1 MNSLVDRLYSIILLI
16 VFFIL
21 TPFSVDIQAG
31 GIPTLDPVEITAK
44 SDNLIGTATSSS
56 EGTVTK
62 MQLDTRPILRPS
74 EVLEFVPGLIVTQHS
89 SNGKANQFFLRGF
102 NLDHGTDFLTTVG
115 GMQINQRSHAHGQG
129 YTDLNFLI
137 PELLGSMRY
146 KKGPY
151 SAREGDFSSAGAAYL
166 DYVRVLPKAIA
177 EYTVGRFNYHSILL
191 AGSTRISN
199 GNLLFGLKLK
209 KYDGPWDVKQDFRNF
224 SLITRYSQGVPDNGF
239 EFTAMA
245 FKANGSATN
254 QVAKRAI
261 EGGVIGRFGSLS
273 PSDSVNTSRY
283 SLSSQWAR
291 KNELKA
297 TRVNAYYVRSEFE
310 LNSNFTNFL
319 NFPTAGDQIQQKED
333 RNTWGLNSSRSW
345 FANLSNREMENT
357 VGFQMRYD
365 NVNPA
370 SLSRTQGGVPM
381 AKLDSNGKLH
391 PSTVRRDILNEYNIS
406 FYAENRM
413 QWSPWFRSV
422 IGVRNDFYHFNVDS
436 NLEANSGKKSDNM
449 ISPKLAFV
457 FGPWSK
463 TEFYLN
469 GGGGFHSNDARGITK
484 RVDPNSPTVSTRRA
498 TPLVRTWGYEVGFRT
513 GIVPGLQT
521 TVSIWQLHVDS
532 ELIFVGDAGS
542 TEASHPSLR
551 RGIEFTNYWR
561 PVSWV
566 VIDADLS
573 FSRARFRG
581 NDYLGNYIPGS
592 MQRVASIGVSVD
604 RKNWFGGIRLRHFGP
619 RPLIK
624 DNSQVG
630 SSSTLVNL
638 RAGYRFAKYLQVSMD
653 VFNLIGSKPNDISY
667 FYRSQLSGEAA
678 SVADKHIHPAEP
690 RSIRFT
696 VRASF

>member
-1 MNSLVDRLYSIILLI
+1 MNFLVDRLYSIILLL

-21 TPFSVDIQAG
+21 ILFSVPIQAG
-31 GIPTLDPVEITAK
+31 GIPTLDSVEITAK

-62 MQLDTRPILRPS
+62 MQLDTRPILRPG

-151 SAREGDFSSAGAAYL
+151 SAKEGDFSSAGAAYL

-191 AGSTRISN
+191 AGSTKISN

-209 KYDGPWDVKQDFRNF
+209 KYDGPWDVKQDSRNF

-239 EFTAMA
+239 EVTAMA
-245 FKANGSATN
+245 YKANANATN

-310 LNSNFTNFL
+310 VNSNFTNFL
-319 NFPTAGDQIQQKED
+319 NFPTAGDQIQQKEG
-333 RNTWGLNSSRSW
+333 RNTWGFNSSRSW
-345 FANLSNREMENT
+345 FGNLNNREMENT
-357 VGFQMRYD
+357 VGFQTRYD
-365 NVNPA
+365 NVNPL
-370 SLSRTQGGVPM
+370 SLSRTQGGVPI
-381 AKLDSNGKLH
+381 AKLDLNGNLR

-422 IGVRNDFYHFNVDS
+422 IGVRNDFYHFDVDS

-449 ISPKLAFV
+449 TSPKLAFV

-484 RVDPNSPTVSTRRA
+484 RVDPNEPTVATRRA

-542 TEASHPSLR
+542 TEASRPSLR

-561 PVSWV
+561 PV
-566 VIDADLS
+566 
-573 FSRARFRG
+573 
-581 NDYLGNYIPGS
+581 
-592 MQRVASIGVSVD
+592 
-604 RKNWFGGIRLRHFGP
+604 
-619 RPLIK
+619 
-624 DNSQVG
+624 
-630 SSSTLVNL
+630 
-638 RAGYRFAKYLQVSMD
+638 
-653 VFNLIGSKPNDISY
+653 
-667 FYRSQLSGEAA
+667 
-678 SVADKHIHPAEP
+678 
-690 RSIRFT
+690 
-696 VRASF
+696 

>member
-1 MNSLVDRLYSIILLI
+1 MNSQADRILSIILLL

-21 TPFSVDIQAG
+21 TLSAVQARAG
-31 GIPTLDPVEITAK
+31 GIPTLDPVEVTAK

-62 MQLDTRPILRPS
+62 VQLDTRPISRPG

-89 SNGKANQFFLRGF
+89 SNGKANQLFLRGF

-115 GMQINQRSHAHGQG
+115 GMQVNQRSHAHGQG

-151 SAREGDFSSAGAAYL
+151 SAKEGDFSSAGAAYL
-166 DYVRVLPKAIA
+166 DYVRVLPKTIA

-191 AGSTRISN
+191 AGSTKISD

-209 KYDGPWDVKQDFRNF
+209 KYDGPWDVKQNFRNF

-239 EFTAMA
+239 EVTAMA
-245 FKANGSATN
+245 YKANGNATN

-261 EGGVIGRFGSLS
+261 EGGAIGRFGSLN

-291 KNELKA
+291 KSELKV
-297 TRVNAYYVRSEFE
+297 TRVNAYYVRSELE
-310 LNSNFTNFL
+310 LNSDFTYFL

-333 RNTWGLNSSRSW
+333 RNTWGFNSSRSW
-345 FANLSNREMENT
+345 FGNFSNREMENT
-357 VGFQMRYD
+357 VGFQTRYD
-365 NVNPA
+365 NVNPI
-370 SLSRTQGGVPM
+370 SLSRTQGGVPI
-381 AKLDSNGKLH
+381 AKFDSNGNLQ
-391 PSTVRRDILNEYNIS
+391 PDIVRRDILNEYNIS
-406 FYAENRM
+406 LYAENRM
-413 QWSPWFRSV
+413 QWSPWLRSV
-422 IGVRNDFYHFNVDS
+422 IGVRNDFYHFAVDS
-436 NLEANSGKKSDNM
+436 NLEANSGKKNDNM

-457 FGPWSK
+457 FGPWGK

-469 GGGGFHSNDARGITK
+469 GGGGFHSNDARGITQ
-484 RVDPNSPTVSTRRA
+484 RVDPNAPTVATRRV

-521 TVSIWQLHVDS
+521 TISIWQLHVDS
-532 ELIFVGDAGS
+532 ELLFVGDAGS
-542 TEASHPSLR
+542 TVASRPSLR

-561 PVSWV
+561 PVEWIV
-566 VIDADLS
+566 VDADLS
-573 FSRARFRG
+573 LSRARFRG
-581 NDYLGNYIPGS
+581 NDPIGNHIPGS
-592 MQRVASIGVSVD
+592 MRRVASIGVSVD
-604 RKNWFGGIRLRHFGP
+604 RNNWFGGMRLRHFGP

-630 SSSTLVNL
+630 SSSTLVNI
-638 RAGYRFAKYLQVSMD
+638 RAGYRFAKYLQISLD
-653 VFNLIGSKPNDISY
+653 VFNLIGSKPNDIAY
-667 FYRSQLSGEAA
+667 FYESRLSGEAA
-678 SVADKHIHPAEP
+678 PVADKHIHPAEP
-690 RSIRFT
+690 RSFRFT

>member
-1 MNSLVDRLYSIILLI
+1 MNSLVSRLYLIILLL

-21 TPFSVDIQAG
+21 SLFSVHIQAG
-31 GIPTLDPVEITAK
+31 GIPTLDLVEITAK

-56 EGTVTK
+56 EGTITK
-62 MQLDTRPILRPS
+62 MQLDTRPILRPG

-115 GMQINQRSHAHGQG
+115 GMQINQRSHVHGQG

-137 PELLGSMRY
+137 PELLGSMHY

-151 SAREGDFSSAGAAYL
+151 SAKEGDFSSAGAAYL
-166 DYVRVLPKAIA
+166 DYVRVLPKTIA
-177 EYTVGRFNYHSILL
+177 EYTAGRFNYHSILL
-191 AGSTRISN
+191 AGSTKINN
-199 GNLLFGLKLK
+199 GDLLFGLKLK

-239 EFTAMA
+239 EVTAMA
-245 FKANGSATN
+245 YKDNANATN

-261 EGGVIGRFGSLS
+261 EGGIIGRFGSLS
-273 PSDSVNTSRY
+273 PSDSVSTSRY

-291 KNELKA
+291 KKESKV

-319 NFPTAGDQIQQKED
+319 DFPTAGDQIQQKED
-333 RNTWGLNSSRSW
+333 RNTWGFNSSRSW
-345 FANLSNREMENT
+345 FGSLNNLEMENT
-357 VGFQMRYD
+357 VGFQTRYD
-365 NVNPA
+365 NVNPL
-370 SLSRTQGGVPM
+370 SLSRTQGGVPI
-381 AKLDSNGKLH
+381 AKLDLNGNLR

-406 FYAENRM
+406 LYAENRI

-422 IGVRNDFYHFNVDS
+422 IGVRNDFYHFDVDS

-449 ISPKLAFV
+449 TSPKLAFV

-484 RVDPNSPTVSTRRA
+484 RVDPNEPTVATRRA

-542 TEASHPSLR
+542 TEASRPSLR

-581 NDYLGNYIPGS
+581 NGHLGNYIPGS
-592 MQRVASIGVSVD
+592 MQRVASVGVSVD
-604 RKNWFGGIRLRHFGP
+604 RNNWFGGIRLRHFGP

>member
-1 MNSLVDRLYSIILLI
+1 MNSSIDRLFSIILILVFYILI
-16 VFFIL
+16 L
-21 TPFSVDIQAG
+21 YSVQIQAG
-31 GIPTLDPVEITAK
+31 DIPTLDPVEITVK

-56 EGTVTK
+56 EGVVTK
-62 MQLDTRPILRPS
+62 MQLDTRPIFRPG

-137 PELLGSMRY
+137 PELLGNMRY

-151 SAREGDFSSAGAAYL
+151 SAEEGDFSSVGAAYL
-166 DYVRVLPKAIA
+166 DYVRVLPKTIA

-191 AGSTRISN
+191 AGSTKISN

-209 KYDGPWDVKQDFRNF
+209 KYDGPWDVKQNFRNF
-224 SLITRYSQGVPDNGF
+224 SLITRYSQGEPDNGF
-239 EFTAMA
+239 EVTAMA
-245 FKANGSATN
+245 YKADGHATN
-254 QVAKRAI
+254 QVAQRAI
-261 EGGVIGRFGSLS
+261 EGGVIGRYGSLS

-291 KNELKA
+291 KSELNI
-297 TRVNAYYVRSEFE
+297 TRVNAYYVRSELE
-310 LNSNFTNFL
+310 LNSDFTYFL

-333 RNTWGLNSSRSW
+333 RNTWGFNSSRSW
-345 FANLSNREMENT
+345 FGNFSNHEMENT
-357 VGFQMRYD
+357 VGFQTRYD
-365 NVNPA
+365 NVNPIR
-370 SLSRTQGGVPM
+370 LSHTQGGVPI
-381 AKLDSNGKLH
+381 AKLDSSGNLQPGIA
-391 PSTVRRDILNEYNIS
+391 RRDIVNEYNIS

-413 QWSPWFRSV
+413 QWSPWLRSV
-422 IGVRNDFYHFNVDS
+422 IGVRNDFYHFDVES
-436 NLEANSGKKSDNM
+436 NLEANSGKKNDNM

-457 FGPWSK
+457 FGPWAK

-469 GGGGFHSNDARGITK
+469 GGGGFHSNDARGITT
-484 RVDPNSPTVSTRRA
+484 RVEPGDPTVATQRV

-532 ELIFVGDAGS
+532 ELIFVGDVGS
-542 TEASHPSLR
+542 TEPSRPSLR
-551 RGIEFTNYWR
+551 RGIEFSNYWR
-561 PVSWV
+561 PVSWI
-566 VIDADLS
+566 VIDSNLS
-573 FSRARFRG
+573 FSHARFRG
-581 NDYLGNYIPGS
+581 NNPMGNHIPGS

-604 RKNWFGGIRLRHFGP
+604 RDNWFGGVRLRHFGP
-619 RPLIK
+619 RPLIE

-638 RAGYRFAKYLQVSMD
+638 RAGYRFAKYLQVSMN

-667 FYRSQLSGEAA
+667 FYESQLSGEAA
-678 SVADKHIHPAEP
+678 PVADKHIHPAEP
-690 RSIRFT
+690 RSFRFT

>member
-1 MNSLVDRLYSIILLI
+1 M
-16 VFFIL
+16 
-21 TPFSVDIQAG
+21 QA
-31 GIPTLDPVEITAK
+31 LQK
-44 SDNLIGTATSSS
+44 
-56 EGTVTK
+56 
-62 MQLDTRPILRPS
+62 
-74 EVLEFVPGLIVTQHS
+74 
-89 SNGKANQFFLRGF
+89 
-102 NLDHGTDFLTTVG
+102 
-115 GMQINQRSHAHGQG
+115 
-129 YTDLNFLI
+129 
-137 PELLGSMRY
+137 
-146 KKGPY
+146 
-151 SAREGDFSSAGAAYL
+151 
-166 DYVRVLPKAIA
+166 
-177 EYTVGRFNYHSILL
+177 
-191 AGSTRISN
+191 ISN
-199 GNLLFGLKLK
+199 GDLLFGLKLK

-239 EFTAMA
+239 EVTAMA
-245 FKANGSATN
+245 YKDNANATN

-261 EGGVIGRFGSLS
+261 EGGIIGRFGSLS
-273 PSDSVNTSRY
+273 PSDSVSTSRY

-291 KNELKA
+291 KKESKV
-297 TRVNAYYVRSEFE
+297 TRVNAYYIRSEFE

-319 NFPTAGDQIQQKED
+319 DFPTAGDQIQQKED

-345 FANLSNREMENT
+345 FGNFSKREMENT

-381 AKLDSNGKLH
+381 AKIDSNGKLH
-391 PSTVRRDILNEYNIS
+391 PSIVRRDILNEYNIS

-542 TEASHPSLR
+542 TEASRPSLR

-581 NDYLGNYIPGS
+581 NDHLGNYIPGS
-592 MQRVASIGVSVD
+592 MQRVASVGVSVD
-604 RKNWFGGIRLRHFGP
+604 RNNWFGGIRLRHFGP

-638 RAGYRFAKYLQVSMD
+638 RAGYRFAKYFQVSMD